1 LRRNSDPAHI
11 PQGATSPHVHG
22 IHTVHRC
29 TRWCA
34 NALGYTKSAC
44 EVHAHDRAHRL
55 PRWTRWLKRAVRS
68 RRTQA
73 PREQAGESSS
83 PVARLGSRSR
93 LGPGAGPGGPV
104 DTGLAPG
111 NVLIPA
117 EPDTANGLPQDP
129 LKPAQGQGSSSLE
142 TTKSPLSRPH
152 RRPQGGPNRVQQRRW
167 CARSCA
173 CTSQALFRVGRGLG
187 RMGRGRRCLRAFRES
202 SQALESRPGDRIRG
216 SHGDRCQRAC

>member
-1 LRRNSDPAHI
+1 MSSFCSTRYIHVSSCAWHPHRSSMHTMVRKRAWLHEKRLRSA
-11 PQGATSPHVHG
+11 
-22 IHTVHRC
+22 C
-29 TRWCA
+29 TRSCTPSPA
-34 NALGYTKSAC
+34 
-44 EVHAHDRAHRL
+44 
-55 PRWTRWLKRAVRS
+55 WTRWLKRAVRS

-104 DTGLAPG
+104 DTGLAPR

-117 EPDTANGLPQDP
+117 EPDNANGLPQDP